1 MKNFEEFINEAA
13 NYKDRSGKSFKVKGI
28 NFVYTEQRNRFY
40 GTGLYDV
47 AKTANVSKRSKIGLD
62 ETNKLLKSMGIKN
75 QVPAYYETDDLDK
88 VCKELRKKGIVCD
101 YGDYMDVS

>member
-1 MKNFEEFINEAA
+1 
-13 NYKDRSGKSFKVKGI
+13 
-28 NFVYTEQRNRFY
+28 
-40 GTGLYDV
+40 
-47 AKTANVSKRSKIGLD
+47 LD
-62 ETNKLLKSMGIKN
+62 DTNKLLKSMGIKN

>member
-1 MKNFEEFINEAA
+1 MKNFEEFINEAE

-47 AKTANVSKRSKIGLD
+47 AKTANVNKRSKIGLD
-62 ETNKLLKSMGIKN
+62 DTNKLLKSMGIKN

>member
-28 NFVYTEQRNRFY
+28 NFVYTEQKSRFY

-47 AKTANVSKRSKIGLD
+47 AKTANVNKRSKIGLD

-88 VCKELRKKGIVCD
+88 VCKELRKRGIVCD

>member
-47 AKTANVSKRSKIGLD
+47 AKTANVNKRSKIGLD
-62 ETNKLLKSMGIKN
+62 ETNRLLKSMGIKN

>member
-1 MKNFEEFINEAA
+1 MKNFKEFINEAA

-62 ETNKLLKSMGIKN
+62 DTNKLLKSMGIKN

>member
-1 MKNFEEFINEAA
+1 MKNFKEFINEAA

-47 AKTANVSKRSKIGLD
+47 AKTANVNKRSKIGLD
-62 ETNKLLKSMGIKN
+62 DTNKLLKSMGIKN

>member
-28 NFVYTEQRNRFY
+28 NFVYTEQKSRFY

-47 AKTANVSKRSKIGLD
+47 AKTANVNKRSKIGLD

>member
-62 ETNKLLKSMGIKN
+62 DTNKLLKSMGIKN

>member
-1 MKNFEEFINEAA
+1 MKNFKEFINEAA

-47 AKTANVSKRSKIGLD
+47 AKTANVNKRSKSGLD
-62 ETNKLLKSMGIKN
+62 DTNKLLKSMGIKN

>member
-1 MKNFEEFINEAA
+1 MKNFKEFINEAA

-28 NFVYTEQRNRFY
+28 NFVYTEQKSRFY

-47 AKTANVSKRSKIGLD
+47 AKTANVNKRSKIGLD
-62 ETNKLLKSMGIKN
+62 DTNKLLKSMGIKN

>member
-28 NFVYTEQRNRFY
+28 NFVYTEQKSRFY

-47 AKTANVSKRSKIGLD
+47 AKTANVNKRSKIGLD
-62 ETNKLLKSMGIKN
+62 DTNKLLKSMGIKN

>member
-47 AKTANVSKRSKIGLD
+47 AKTANVNKRSKIGLD
-62 ETNKLLKSMGIKN
+62 DTNKLLKSMGIKN